1 MSKLTRL
8 RKLRLCDLAIVA
20 HLTVLCGIVAMGLR
34 MCGWRSVSETISA
47 AGRSRWLR
55 WFPIFHLNYD
65 IDGLSP
71 LADMASSIFP
81 GNRCL
86 VRSMVLLWL
95 LRARGESGEVVLGVR
110 KRGGVFEA
118 HAWTLSERGPI
129 GDQPEALADFERL
142 ASSAVTPDASEQW

>member
-1 MSKLTRL
+1 MSKLT
-8 RKLRLCDLAIVA
+8 KLRRLSLRDLSVVTQLMA
-20 HLTVLCGIVAMGLR
+20 LCGIVAMGLR
-34 MCGWRSVSETISA
+34 MRGWRSVSETISA
-47 AGRSRWLR
+47 ASRSRLLR
-55 WFPIFHLNYD
+55 WFPIFHLSYD
-65 IDGLSP
+65 IEGLSP
-71 LADMASSIFP
+71 LADMASSIFL

-95 LRARGESGEVVLGVR
+95 LRARGQSGEVVLGVR

-142 ASSAVTPDASEQW
+142 ASSAITPDATEQW